1 MSERKRKRHKG
12 SDNGGLQAVAE
23 AAGVS
28 TATVSR
34 TLNGHRYVKED
45 LRRRVIAAAERLNY
59 QPNAAAR
66 DLARGSSSLVLV
78 DFGGPLRFELGR
90 LALLRLVA
98 GEVLAHG
105 GYPVLSGGFHHGEQP
120 REAALLASVRSALIL
135 GQSPELRQA
144 LRERGVPFVHL
155 DAPSGPDD
163 HAIQIDRA
171 EGCAAAARH
180 LIERGHRALGYA
192 GLEDSVKYQGF
203 AAAARE
209 AGVPCRAVG
218 TGGLPAFLAEHP
230 EAKRTT
236 GWLLASEATLVPSLE
251 HFARAG
257 VRFGRDAAAVCY
269 GDTGL
274 AENARPPLSTLRVP
288 YEEMARRAVA
298 LLPDLRP
305 AGEAEPQRIA
315 VCPELHVRESSAFRF
330 EPKP

>member
-12 SDNGGLQAVAE
+12 SDNGGLLAVAE

-45 LRRRVIAAAERLNY
+45 LRRRVLDAAAKLHY
-59 QPNAAAR
+59 QPNSAAR

-78 DFGGPLRFELGR
+78 DFGGPIRFELGR
-90 LALLRLVA
+90 TALLRLVA

-105 GYPVLSGGFHHGEQP
+105 GYPVLSGGFHDREQP
-120 REAALLASVRSALIL
+120 HEAALLASVRSALIL
-135 GQSPELRQA
+135 SPSPELRQA

-155 DAPSGPDD
+155 DAPPGPED
-163 HAIQIDRA
+163 HAILIDRA
-171 EGCAAAARH
+171 GACAAAARH

-192 GLEDSVKYQGF
+192 GPEDNVKARSF

-209 AGVPCRAVG
+209 AGVPCSLVS
-218 TGGLPAFLAEHP
+218 TGDLPAYLS
-230 EAKRTT
+230 RTKDAARAT
-236 GWLLASEATLVPSLE
+236 GWLLSSEATLVPALE
-251 HFARAG
+251 HFAGAG

-288 YEEMARRAVA
+288 YEEMARRAVEMLA
-298 LLPDLRP
+298 GLQP
-305 AGEAEPQRIA
+305 AGEAEAQRHT
-315 VCPELHVRESSAFRF
+315 VLPELLVRESSAFRF
-330 EPKP
+330 EPRS